1 VLIANDAERVQ
12 NSCSI
17 QLLTA
22 VLILASIA
30 AGQMFNRLAQTLFR
44 IKFKS
49 CARDSLVMAAGLFY
63 TCAKR
68 HTMVTIS
75 VSFCIALA
83 DCPAAYLVHLYL
95 LTKP

>member
-30 AGQMFNRLAQTLFR
+30 AGQMFNSLAQTLFP
-44 IKFKS
+44 IKFKFY
-49 CARDSLVMAAGLFY
+49 ARDSLVMAAGPFLHMRKAAHHGNHICFFLH
-63 TCAKR
+63 CFRRLPCSIFGA
-68 HTMVTIS
+68 
-75 VSFCIALA
+75 SFIC
-83 DCPAAYLVHLYL
+83 
-95 LTKP
+95 